1 MIVTQIN
8 LTGESSDLPR
18 NVNENRVNVFDSPNL
33 VLYGA
38 LCTSGSGTGIVIRTG
53 NNTVFGLTLN

>member
-1 MIVTQIN
+1 MC
-8 LTGESSDLPR
+8 ESSDLPR